1 MSHEVETMFSA
12 NRIKPWHYE
21 LTKDVTKLIQEAP
34 NSHDALIAAGLDWT
48 VESKPIYDANGN
60 IINGYKA
67 NTRSSDGKVLGIVGN
82 RYKIVQNED
91 AFQFT
96 DNLIGGDVRY
106 ETAGSLFGGQKVW
119 MLAKMPEKKICG
131 DDVETYVC
139 FTNAHDGK
147 GSVRAIVTPVRVVCN
162 NTINLALSTAKRS
175 WSMRHQGDIESKL
188 AEAREALELTEI
200 YMDEL
205 AKQADRWANVTINEE
220 AIQRALNKLFPAK
233 EDDSERKKRNVQD
246 AKDQFMVCY
255 FAPDLN
261 AFRGTAWGMINA
273 CTDYV
278 AHTEPAR
285 KTANYEANNWN
296 RIMDGH
302 PLVDQ
307 MVDMFATAV

>member
-1 MSHEVETMFSA
+1 MSHEIETMFSA

-21 LTKDVTKLIQEAP
+21 MTKDCTKLIQEAP
-34 NSHDALIAAGLDWT
+34 NSHEALIAAGLDWT

-60 IINGYKA
+60 IISGYKA

-82 RYKIVQNED
+82 RYKIVQNAD

-147 GSVRAIVTPVRVVCN
+147 GSVRAIVTPIRVVCA
-162 NTINLALSTAKRS
+162 NTLNLALSSANRS
-175 WSMRHQGDIESKL
+175 WSMRHQGDIENKL
-188 AEAREALELTEI
+188 EEAREVLELTEI

-285 KTANYEANNWN
+285 KTANYDANNWN

-307 MVDMFATAV
+307 MVSMFATSV

>member
-1 MSHEVETMFSA
+1 MSAEIETMMSV
-12 NRIKPWHYE
+12 REKPWHYSM
-21 LTKDVTKLIQEAP
+21 TSDVTKIIQEAP
-34 NSHDALIAAGLDWT
+34 NSHDALVAAGLDWT

-60 IINGYKA
+60 LIKGYKA
-67 NTRSSDGKVLGIVGN
+67 NTRSSDNKVLGIVGN
-82 RYKIVQNED
+82 RYKIIQNVD

-106 ETAGSLFGGQKVW
+106 ETAGSLLGGTKVW
-119 MLAKMPEKKICG
+119 MLAKMPERKIAG
-131 DDVETYVC
+131 DDVETYVA
-139 FTNAHDGK
+139 FTNTFDGK
-147 GSVRAIVTPVRVVCN
+147 GSVRAIVTPVRIVCN
-162 NTINLALSTAKRS
+162 NTLNLALSTAKRS

-188 AEAREALELTEI
+188 AEAREALELTDI
-200 YMDEL
+200 YMEEL

-220 AIQRALNKLFPAK
+220 MVQNALNKLFPVK
-233 EDDSERKKRNVQD
+233 EDDTDRKKRNVQD

-255 FAPDLN
+255 FAPDI
-261 AFRGTAWGMINA
+261 AKFRGTAWGAINA
-273 CTDYV
+273 MTDYV

-307 MVDMFATAV
+307 MVEMFATVA

>member
-1 MSHEVETMFSA
+1 MSANVESMFSA

-21 LTKDVTKLIQEAP
+21 LYKDCTKLIQEAP
-34 NSHDALIAAGLDWT
+34 NSHEALVAAGLDWT
-48 VESKPIYDANGN
+48 VEGKPIYDANGN
-60 IINGYKA
+60 IISGYKA

-82 RYKIVQNED
+82 RYKIVQNAD

-106 ETAGSLFGGQKVW
+106 ETAGSLLGGTKVW
-119 MLAKMPEKKICG
+119 MLAKMPERKIAG
-131 DDVETYVC
+131 DDVETYVA
-139 FTNAHDGK
+139 FTNTFDGK

-162 NTINLALSTAKRS
+162 NTLNLALSTAKRS
-175 WSMRHQGDIESKL
+175 WAMRHQGDIESKL
-188 AEAREALELTEI
+188 AEAREALELTDI
-200 YMDEL
+200 YMEEL

>member
-1 MSHEVETMFSA
+1 MSANVESMFSA

-21 LTKDVTKLIQEAP
+21 LYKDCTKLIQEAP

-60 IINGYKA
+60 IISGYKA

-82 RYKIVQNED
+82 RYKIVQNAD

-106 ETAGSLFGGQKVW
+106 ETAGSLLGGTKVW
-119 MLAKMPEKKICG
+119 MLAKMPERKIAG
-131 DDVETYVC
+131 DDVETYVA
-139 FTNAHDGK
+139 FTNTFDGK

-162 NTINLALSTAKRS
+162 NTLNLALSTAKRS
-175 WSMRHQGDIESKL
+175 WAMRHQGDIESKL
-188 AEAREALELTEI
+188 AEAREALELTDI
-200 YMDEL
+200 YMEEL

-307 MVDMFATAV
+307 IVDMFATAV